1 MRALASYTI
10 FISAINR
17 LVGQVFS
24 WLSLGIVLVCFTV
37 VVERYLFSTSQIWM
51 QDLYVWLSGA
61 MFMALSAYA
70 LMRDEHVRVD
80 IFYRRVSNRQKAW
93 HDLFGVLT
101 CLLPFCLLVWTYAL
115 PYVQRAWRLHEGSP
129 NTGGMP
135 GFYILKTFILVF
147 VVLTALQGLAMLC
160 RSILTLAGRDT
171 LLPAHLRYQTHDHA
185 HQEAANEFFNKMISK
200 K

>member
-1 MRALASYTI
+1 M
-10 FISAINR
+10 
-17 LVGQVFS
+17 
-24 WLSLGIVLVCFTV
+24 
-37 VVERYLFSTSQIWM
+37 
-51 QDLYVWLSGA
+51 
-61 MFMALSAYA
+61 
-70 LMRDEHVRVD
+70 
-80 IFYRRVSNRQKAW
+80 
-93 HDLFGVLT
+93 LT

-171 LLPAHLRYQTHDHA
+171 LLPAHLRYQTHDHT
-185 HQEAANEFFNKMISK
+185 HQEAA
-200 K
+200 

>member
-70 LMRDEHVRVD
+70 LMRDVLVRVD
-80 IFYRRVSNRQKAW
+80 IFYRRVSKRQ
-93 HDLFGVLT
+93 
-101 CLLPFCLLVWTYAL
+101 
-115 PYVQRAWRLHEGSP
+115 
-129 NTGGMP
+129 
-135 GFYILKTFILVF
+135 
-147 VVLTALQGLAMLC
+147 
-160 RSILTLAGRDT
+160 
-171 LLPAHLRYQTHDHA
+171 
-185 HQEAANEFFNKMISK
+185 
-200 K
+200 

>member
-129 NTGGMP
+129 QHRRHARLLHPEDLHP
-135 GFYILKTFILVF
+135 G
-147 VVLTALQGLAMLC
+147 LC
-160 RSILTLAGRDT
+160 GADRAAGPGHAVPQHPDAGRRDT

-185 HQEAANEFFNKMISK
+185 HQEAA
-200 K
+200 

>member
-1 MRALASYTI
+1 MTA
-10 FISAINR
+10 
-17 LVGQVFS
+17 V
-24 WLSLGIVLVCFTV
+24 
-37 VVERYLFSTSQIWM
+37 
-51 QDLYVWLSGA
+51 QDSVA
-61 MFMALSAYA
+61 ET
-70 LMRDEHVRVD
+70 DRVQGTQ
-80 IFYRRVSNRQKAW
+80 SNRGF
-93 HDLFGVLT
+93 LYPGMV
-101 CLLPFCLLVWTYAL
+101 LPFCLLVWTYAL

-185 HQEAANEFFNKMISK
+185 HQEAA
-200 K
+200 

>member
-1 MRALASYTI
+1 MTAPLRALASYTI

-185 HQEAANEFFNKMISK
+185 HQEAA
-200 K
+200 